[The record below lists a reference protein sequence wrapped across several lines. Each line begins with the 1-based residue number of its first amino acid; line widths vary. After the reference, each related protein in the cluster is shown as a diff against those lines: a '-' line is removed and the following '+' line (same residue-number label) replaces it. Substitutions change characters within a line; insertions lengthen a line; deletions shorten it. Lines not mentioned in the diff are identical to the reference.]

1 MYTQICIINLL
12 MGTSFSRSHPAKEL
26 PKSGKLL
33 GDDDI
38 ETKIKA
44 LIAQMTIKEKIGQLY
59 QWRYS

>member
-1 MYTQICIINLL
+1 